1 MTGARAAWAGG
12 TASRA
17 RAARGAVLAAVALAA
32 AGCGVTAEDGATL
45 ADAEDVPFGLLD
57 PAPAVE
63 SPLEGATGTAV
74 PVFLVRP
81 DGPQLV
87 GVARL
92 APSGALS
99 SRLDVLAEGPTAAE
113 EASGLRSALP
123 GPEAVTSVELSGGVA
138 GVDLS
143 RDFTELSGSDQLLAI
158 AQMVFT
164 LTERTDVARVGFT
177 LDGEPVQVPRGDGS
191 LTSDPV
197 ARADYAD
204 LT

>member
-1 MTGARAAWAGG
+1 MSRRRAWAAGLAVALLLG
-12 TASRA
+12 ACGVPAEPS
-17 RAARGAVLAAVALAA
+17 AVLA
-32 AGCGVTAEDGATL
+32 D
-45 ADAEDVPFGLLD
+45 DEDVPFGLLD
-57 PAPAVE
+57 PAVEAE

-74 PVFLVRP
+74 PVFLVDGDG
-81 DGPQLV
+81 DGPALV

-99 SRLDVLAEGPTAAE
+99 SRLDVLAEGPTPSEAAT
-113 EASGLRSALP
+113 GLRSALP
-123 GPEAVTSVELSGGVA
+123 GPEAVTSVDLSGGVA
-138 GVDLS
+138 RVDLS

-164 LTERTDVARVGFT
+164 LTERADVSRVGFT
-177 LDGEPVQVPRGDGS
+177 LDGEPVQVPRGDGT

-197 ARADYAD
+197 ARVDYGK

>member
-1 MTGARAAWAGG
+1 VRAVGG
-12 TASRA
+12 
-17 RAARGAVLAAVALAA
+17 VVALGLSLV
-32 AGCGVTAEDGATL
+32 GCGVSAEQDASL
-45 ADAEDVPFGLLD
+45 AGAEDVPFGLLD
-57 PAPAVE
+57 PAVESE

-74 PVFLVRP
+74 PVFLVRGE
-81 DGPQLV
+81 GPELV

-99 SRLDVLAEGPTAAE
+99 SRLDVLAEGPTPSEA
-113 EASGLRSALP
+113 ASGLRSALA
-123 GPEAVTSVELSGGVA
+123 GPEAVTSVDLSGGVA
-138 GVDLS
+138 RVDLS

-164 LTERTDVARVGFT
+164 LTERADVSRVGFT

-197 ARADYAD
+197 ARGDYAD